1 MKNTPEVKASPQTGY
16 RIPGYLLVV
25 YASLLFALGWFG
37 HQRWA
42 DISPSPLSNSA
53 AAIAAPP
60 AKMATVPASAAGV
73 ARTSTAVTADENHPG
88 SLHVAAENSA
98 PQTAASGSQTSASSQ
113 EATPDTKPAKLVT
126 GWQTAK
132 PGELPYIAFSAHV
145 YTSDPDKRSVTLN
158 GERYR
163 EGDSPYQGLVI
174 EQIEQDMVIFSFNGE
189 PFILDSLQDWPGGK
203 PGDDAAQGNEQEPT
217 SKPEKTVRTTKK

>member
-1 MKNTPEVKASPQTGY
+1 MKKTPEVTSSTQIGY

-25 YASLLFALGWFG
+25 YALLLFALGWFG

-42 DISPSPLSNSA
+42 DVSASSLSVPT

-60 AKMATVPASAAGV
+60 IKIVAPAT
-73 ARTSTAVTADENHPG
+73 
-88 SLHVAAENSA
+88 AAETTTTPPPQAATDNSEA
-98 PQTAASGSQTSASSQ
+98 AASPN
-113 EATPDTKPAKLVT
+113 ATAEDKPLKPAV

-163 EGDSPYQGLVI
+163 EGDSPYPGLVI

-189 PFILDSLQDWPGGK
+189 AFILDSLQDWPGGK
-203 PGDDAAQGNEQEPT
+203 PDAGAAQVNEPEPA

>member
-1 MKNTPEVKASPQTGY
+1 MKKTPEVTSSTQAGY
-16 RIPGYLLVV
+16 RIPGYLLIV
-25 YASLLFALGWFG
+25 YALLLFTLGWFG

-42 DISPSPLSNSA
+42 DVSSSSLSA
-53 AAIAAPP
+53 PTAAIAAPP
-60 AKMATVPASAAGV
+60 IKIVVPATAAEPTPLPPLK
-73 ARTSTAVTADENHPG
+73 AATDNRETTTSPEVTAEDKAPKTAV
-88 SLHVAAENSA
+88 
-98 PQTAASGSQTSASSQ
+98 
-113 EATPDTKPAKLVT
+113 

-163 EGDSPYQGLVI
+163 EGDSPYPGLVI

-189 PFILDSLQDWPGGK
+189 AFILDSLQDWPGGK
-203 PGDDAAQGNEQEPT
+203 PDADATQASDPEPT
-217 SKPEKTVRTTKK
+217 SKPEKTARTTKK

>member
-1 MKNTPEVKASPQTGY
+1 MEKTPEVTSSTQTGY

-25 YASLLFALGWFG
+25 YALLLFALGWFG

-42 DISPSPLSNSA
+42 DVSPPSLSVPA

-60 AKMATVPASAAGV
+60 IKTGVPEIAADATTTRP
-73 ARTSTAVTADENHPG
+73 
-88 SLHVAAENSA
+88 
-98 PQTAASGSQTSASSQ
+98 SQTPADNREAATSSD
-113 EATPDTKPAKLVT
+113 ATAEDKSPKPAV

-163 EGDSPYQGLVI
+163 EGDNPYQGLVI

-203 PGDDAAQGNEQEPT
+203 PGTDAAKDNEQEPA

>member
-1 MKNTPEVKASPQTGY
+1 MEKTPEVTSSTQTGY

-25 YASLLFALGWFG
+25 YALLLFALGWFG

-42 DISPSPLSNSA
+42 DASHPSLSVPA

-60 AKMATVPASAAGV
+60 TKLVAPATVAEA
-73 ARTSTAVTADENHPG
+73 TTTAPSQVTADNRE
-88 SLHVAAENSA
+88 
-98 PQTAASGSQTSASSQ
+98 TATASS
-113 EATPDTKPAKLVT
+113 EATAEDKSPKPAA

-145 YTSDPDKRSVTLN
+145 YTSDQDKRSVTLN

-217 SKPEKTVRTTKK
+217 SKPEKTARTTKK

>member
-1 MKNTPEVKASPQTGY
+1 MKKTPEVTSSIQTGY

-25 YASLLFALGWFG
+25 YALLLFALGWFG

-42 DISPSPLSNSA
+42 DVSPPSLSVPT

-60 AKMATVPASAAGV
+60 IKIVAPATATVA
-73 ARTSTAVTADENHPG
+73 
-88 SLHVAAENSA
+88 
-98 PQTAASGSQTSASSQ
+98 
-113 EATPDTKPAKLVT
+113 EATPPPQAATDNRETATSPDAAAEDKPLKSAV

-189 PFILDSLQDWPGGK
+189 AFILDSLQDWPGGK
-203 PGDDAAQGNEQEPT
+203 PGADAAQVNDPEPT

>member
-1 MKNTPEVKASPQTGY
+1 MEKTPKVTSSTQTGY

-25 YASLLFALGWFG
+25 YALLLFALGWLG

-42 DISPSPLSNSA
+42 DVSPPSLSVPA

-60 AKMATVPASAAGV
+60 GKIVAPTTGAEAT
-73 ARTSTAVTADENHPG
+73 TSSPSQSIADNRE
-88 SLHVAAENSA
+88 
-98 PQTAASGSQTSASSQ
+98 TAASPA
-113 EATPDTKPAKLVT
+113 ATAEDKSPKPAA
-126 GWQTAK
+126 WQTAK
-132 PGELPYIAFSAHV
+132 AGELPYVAFSAHV

-203 PGDDAAQGNEQEPT
+203 PGTDAAQGNEQEPA
-217 SKPEKTVRTTKK
+217 SKPEKTVGTTKK

>member
-1 MKNTPEVKASPQTGY
+1 MEKTPKVTSSTQTGY

-25 YASLLFALGWFG
+25 YALLLFALGWLG

-42 DISPSPLSNSA
+42 DVSPPSLSVPA

-60 AKMATVPASAAGV
+60 GKIVAPTTGAEAT
-73 ARTSTAVTADENHPG
+73 TSSPSQSIADNRE
-88 SLHVAAENSA
+88 
-98 PQTAASGSQTSASSQ
+98 TAA
-113 EATPDTKPAKLVT
+113 
-126 GWQTAK
+126 WQTAK
-132 PGELPYIAFSAHV
+132 AGELPYVAFSAHV

-203 PGDDAAQGNEQEPT
+203 PGTDAAQGNEQESA